1 VVAVTRAAAM
11 RTWPAVNEPRRRY
24 IPALP
29 TLWPGMLSPLASDRP
44 TPFPFGAQRLT
55 PFYFARNAVFHSV
68 KLLGLE
74 GREVLVPAYHHG
86 VEIAAL
92 AGAGAVPRFVRVD
105 DRMRLD
111 VDALERA
118 MGPRTGAIYVIHYAG
133 FPQPMADV
141 MDVARRRGL
150 PVIEDCALAL
160 LSCDGARP
168 LGSYGTVGIFC
179 YYKTLPV
186 PNGGALVVNDPSL
199 RGAVPV
205 PAAPPLGS
213 TLSHLAGALLSN
225 AAFRLGDAGERLRDG
240 ARRAAG
246 FVRSTSGVRPVSTG
260 TSTFD
265 PGRVGLGMSGLS
277 DLISRRVDH
286 EGIVAARRRNYF
298 LLLGRLRD
306 RATPPFPELPPGV
319 SPLFFPLP
327 CADKSAVKTRLAAR
341 GIETVDFWRT
351 GHALCDPADFPE
363 VAALRERI
371 LEVPCHQDLGP
382 EDMAWV
388 ARCVQE
394 ALE

>member
-1 VVAVTRAAAM
+1 VVAMTRTAAM
-11 RTWPAVNEPRRRY
+11 RAWPATQEPRRRY

-29 TLWPGMLSPLASDRP
+29 TLWPGMLSPLASDGRAR
-44 TPFPFGAQRLT
+44 FPFGAQRVT
-55 PFYFARNAVFHSV
+55 RFYFARNAVFHAV

-92 AGAGAVPRFVRVD
+92 VSAGAVPRFIRVD
-105 DRMRLD
+105 GRMRLD
-111 VDALERA
+111 VEALEA
-118 MGPRTGAIYVIHYAG
+118 GIGPRTGALYVIHYAG

-141 MDVARRRGL
+141 MDLARRHGL

-160 LSCDGARP
+160 LSSDGGRP

-199 RGAVPV
+199 EGAVP
-205 PAAPPLGS
+205 PPTSPPLGS

-225 AAFRLGDAGERLRDG
+225 AAFRLGQTGELARDG

-265 PGRVGLGMSGLS
+265 PARVGLGMSDLS
-277 DLISRRVDH
+277 ELIARRIDH
-286 EGIVAARRRNYF
+286 EGVVAARRRNYF

-306 RATPPFPELPPGV
+306 RAPVFTELPPGV
-319 SPLFFPLP
+319 SPLFFPLS
-327 CADKSAVKTRLAAR
+327 CDDKSAVKARLAAR

-351 GHALCDPADFPE
+351 GHPLCPADAFPE
-363 VAALRERI
+363 VASLRERI
-371 LEVPCHQDLGP
+371 LEIPCHQDLGP
-382 EDMAWV
+382 EDLAWV
-388 ARCVQE
+388 AGCVQE
-394 ALE
+394 ALR

>member
-1 VVAVTRAAAM
+1 VVAMTRTAAM
-11 RTWPAVNEPRRRY
+11 RAWPATQEPRRRY

-29 TLWPGMLSPLASDRP
+29 TLWPGMLSPLASDGRAR
-44 TPFPFGAQRLT
+44 FPFGAQRVT
-55 PFYFARNAVFHSV
+55 RFYFARNAVFHAV

-92 AGAGAVPRFVRVD
+92 VSAGAVPRFIRVD
-105 DRMRLD
+105 GRMRLD
-111 VDALERA
+111 VEALEA
-118 MGPRTGAIYVIHYAG
+118 GIGPRTGALYVIHYAG

-141 MDVARRRGL
+141 MDLARRHGL

-160 LSCDGARP
+160 LSSDGGRP

-199 RGAVPV
+199 EGAVP
-205 PAAPPLGS
+205 PPTSPPLGS

-225 AAFRLGDAGERLRDG
+225 AAFRLGHTGELARDG

-265 PGRVGLGMSGLS
+265 PARVGLGMSDLS
-277 DLISRRVDH
+277 ELIARRIDH
-286 EGIVAARRRNYF
+286 EGVVAARRRNYF

-306 RATPPFPELPPGV
+306 RAPVFTELPPGV
-319 SPLFFPLP
+319 SPLFFPLS
-327 CADKSAVKTRLAAR
+327 CDDKSAVKARLAAR

-351 GHALCDPADFPE
+351 GHPLCPADAFPE
-363 VAALRERI
+363 VASLRERI
-371 LEVPCHQDLGP
+371 LEIPCHQDLGP
-382 EDMAWV
+382 EDLAWV
-388 ARCVQE
+388 AGCVQE
-394 ALE
+394 ALR